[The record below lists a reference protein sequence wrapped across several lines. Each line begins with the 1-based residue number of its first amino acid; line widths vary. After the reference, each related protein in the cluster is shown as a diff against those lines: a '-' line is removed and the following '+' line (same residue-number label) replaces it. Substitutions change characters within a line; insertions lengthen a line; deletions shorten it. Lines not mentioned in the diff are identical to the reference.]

1 MLNLTNVRV
10 RIALVNALV
19 VSILMYG
26 SVLFACLGNSLET
39 LQSGNTDFQAAEIFV
54 RRMLRWATRMEID
67 TRCSVMY
74 VVSNCENV

>member
-74 VVSNCENV
+74 VVSNCANV

>member
-19 VSILMYG
+19 VSILLYG
-26 SVLFACLGNSLET
+26 SVLFACLGNGLET
-39 LQSGNTDFQAAEIFV
+39 LQSGNTDFQAAEILV

-74 VVSNCENV
+74 VVSNCVNV